1 MVEEVERC
9 LRKRQIRPLISR
21 FRLGSGRAGP
31 GPAACLMPDGAVRN
45 GPCGT
50 GFAADGRKAE
60 MGIIGSD
67 RRARYVVA
75 ALVRM
80 LVMSPALLGMLVL
93 PAVSA
98 RAADD
103 AATPTD
109 LAFIRRVHLTATGA
123 GAASALARAMSV
135 NGAVKRLTQQVST
148 ECEQLDGLS
157 RSAAGTLEVALDD
170 PLPAEQ
176 RSALAALQQSVGAT
190 FDAGVVDY
198 LWRAGSELLPIATTV
213 RGTTRNP
220 IVRRLAQRA
229 EAVTAAQLPRL
240 QGSGLLK
247 MTVLPSVAA
256 TSPVNR
262 LPGGVPMD
270 GQLMAQARE
279 GTGYLVPSAWS
290 RITVLVVATGV
301 AGVLS
306 WRLLIRPRGSRVRA
320 RRIPARRRGHRQP
333 TGPETGRLA
342 GPRHRRATV
351 PETRRLRPRHP
362 PP

>member
-1 MVEEVERC
+1 M
-9 LRKRQIRPLISR
+9 
-21 FRLGSGRAGP
+21 
-31 GPAACLMPDGAVRN
+31 
-45 GPCGT
+45 
-50 GFAADGRKAE
+50 
-60 MGIIGSD
+60 IGSD

-80 LVMSPALLGMLVL
+80 LVIPPALLGMLIL
-93 PAVSA
+93 PAASA

-123 GAASALARAMSV
+123 GAASALARGMSV
-135 NGAVKRLTQQVST
+135 NGAVTRMAQQVST

-157 RSAAGTLEVALDD
+157 RSAAGTLGVALDD

-176 RSALAALQQSVGAT
+176 RSTLAALQQSVGAT
-190 FDAGVVDY
+190 FDTGFVAY
-198 LWRAGSELLPIATTV
+198 LWRADSELLPIATTV
-213 RGTTRNP
+213 RGTTGNP

-240 QGSGLLK
+240 QGSGLLT

-256 TSPVNR
+256 TSPVSR

-270 GQLMAQARE
+270 GQVMAQARE
-279 GTGYLVPSAWS
+279 GTGYLVPPAWS
-290 RITVLVVATGV
+290 RVTVLVVATGV

-306 WRLLIRPRGSRVRA
+306 WRLLIGSRGGRGRA
-320 RRIPARRRGHRQP
+320 RRTPAGRRWHREP
-333 TGPETGRLA
+333 TRPETGRPA